1 MRPPLPDREAVAET
15 RRNGQVQIMNNNIL
29 PPPYRVI
36 KPLGH
41 GGIGEI
47 YLAYHENLQKQVVV
61 KKVKDHCKDV
71 VDSRIEVDI
80 LKNLHHQFLPQVYD
94 FLQVDEQIYTVIDY
108 ISGHD
113 LEYYCKQNIRFSEE
127 QLLIWL
133 QQLLEVLE
141 YLHTRKPMILHCD
154 IKPANIMIT
163 EEGNICLIDFNISI
177 DGESN
182 KDLIGLSNQFASPEQ
197 VEKADRILAGRDDS
211 KVVLDGRTDLYSAG
225 AVFYFLMTGV
235 YPNARRENFVELKYL
250 NEVYSD
256 ALANIVSKAMH
267 PDIHRRFKSA
277 GEMLKALQHL
287 EAWSTKQIQ
296 RRKMIVAAGMT
307 AALAGILGIAGG
319 IYHHGR
325 VQYRKYVD
333 TVETFVEKED
343 GWEYLSHAE
352 NETQDLYEEGV
363 KILNEEQYQKYFEK
377 DPISQAE
384 LLYATGNCAL
394 YLEQYEEA
402 AQLLED
408 VVEID
413 GENADLYRDLALAYA
428 GENDVEEAEWNLR
441 MAKQLGAT
449 EADTALIQA
458 EISHRNGE
466 KEEAYEMAK
475 SALQKASADMMAHAV
490 STFLLT
496 AEACG
501 HTEESIDYLIRHAA
515 DLSDSTRIYWL
526 RRAAQE
532 ALNIG
537 QTTIAGECL
546 EQVIDS
552 KIVLVEDLYNL
563 DAVYE
568 KEGSWDKSRKLLKQI
583 QKEYPGEYKAYIRL
597 AYVSYRYNND
607 RRPADRSYD
616 EVFACYDRATK
627 LMEEKGIRPES
638 EPDMV
643 QLEAIITQLKELGWE
658 EKE

>member
-1 MRPPLPDREAVAET
+1 
-15 RRNGQVQIMNNNIL
+15 MNNNVL
-29 PPPYRVI
+29 PYPYRVI

-41 GGIGEI
+41 GGLGEI

-61 KKVKDHCKDV
+61 KKVKDHCRDI

-80 LKNLHHQFLPQVYD
+80 LKNLHHQYLPQVYD
-94 FLQVDEQIYTVIDY
+94 FLQIGDQIYTVIDY

-113 LEYYCKQNIRFSEE
+113 LEYYCKQNIHFSEE

-163 EEGNICLIDFNISI
+163 EEGNVCLIDFNISI

-182 KDLIGLSNQFASPEQ
+182 KELIGLSNQFASPEQ
-197 VEKADRILAGRDDS
+197 VEKADRILAGADDS
-211 KVVLDGRTDLYSAG
+211 RVVLDGRTDLYSVG

-235 YPNARRENFVELKYL
+235 YPNARRENFVELKYQ

-256 ALANIVSKAMH
+256 ALANIVAKAMH

-296 RRKMIVAAGMT
+296 RRKMIVAAGMA

-325 VQYRKYVD
+325 VQYQRYTD
-333 TVETFVEKED
+333 TVETFVEKEAR
-343 GWEYLSHAE
+343 WEYLSHAE
-352 NETQDLYEEGV
+352 NETQDLYKEGV

-377 DPISQAE
+377 DQMSQAE

-394 YLEQYEEA
+394 YLEEYEEA
-402 AQLLED
+402 EQLLED
-408 VVEID
+408 AVEID
-413 GENADLYRDLALAYA
+413 GENADLYRDLALAHA

-449 EADTALIQA
+449 EADVALIQA

-466 KEEAYEMAK
+466 EEEAYEMAK

-501 HTEESIDYLIRHAA
+501 HTEDSIDYLIQHAA
-515 DLSDSTRIYWL
+515 DLSDSTRSYWL

-532 ALNIG
+532 ALKIG
-537 QTTIAGECL
+537 ETTIAGECL

-616 EVFACYDRATK
+616 EVFDCYDRAAE

>member
-1 MRPPLPDREAVAET
+1 
-15 RRNGQVQIMNNNIL
+15 MNNNVL
-29 PPPYRVI
+29 PYPYRVI

-94 FLQVDEQIYTVIDY
+94 FLQIGDQIYTVIDY

-113 LEYYCKQNIRFSEE
+113 LEYYCKQNIHFSEE

-163 EEGNICLIDFNISI
+163 EEGNVCLIDFNISI

-197 VEKADRILAGRDDS
+197 VEKADRILAGADDS
-211 KVVLDGRTDLYSAG
+211 KVVLDGRTDIYSVG

-250 NEVYSD
+250 NEAYSD
-256 ALANIVSKAMH
+256 ALANIVAKAMH

-287 EAWSTKQIQ
+287 EAWSTKQMQ
-296 RRKMIVAAGMT
+296 RRKMIVAAGMA

-325 VQYRKYVD
+325 VQYRKYID
-333 TVETFVEKED
+333 TVETFVEKEA
-343 GWEYLSHAE
+343 GWEYLSYAE

-377 DPISQAE
+377 AQMSQAE
-384 LLYATGNCAL
+384 LLYAAGNCAL
-394 YLEQYEEA
+394 YLEKYEEA

-408 VVEID
+408 AVEID
-413 GENADLYRDLALAYA
+413 GENADLYRDLALALA

-458 EISHRNGE
+458 EISYRNGE

-501 HTEESIDYLIRHAA
+501 HTEESIDYLIQHAA

-532 ALNIG
+532 ALKIG

-552 KIVLVEDLYNL
+552 KIVLMEDLYNL

-616 EVFACYDRATK
+616 EVFACYDRAAK

>member
-1 MRPPLPDREAVAET
+1 MKER
-15 RRNGQVQIMNNNIL
+15 IL

-36 KPLGH
+36 RPLGH

-47 YLAYHENLQKQVVV
+47 YLAYHENLEKQVVV
-61 KKVKDHCKDV
+61 KKVKDHCKDIV
-71 VDSRIEVDI
+71 GSRIEVDI
-80 LKNLHHQFLPQVYD
+80 LKNLHHQYLPQVYD
-94 FLQVDEQIYTVIDY
+94 FLQIGDQIYTVIDY

-113 LEYYCKQNIRFSEE
+113 LEYYCKQNIHFSEE

-163 EEGNICLIDFNISI
+163 EEGNVCLIDFNISI

-197 VEKADRILAGRDDS
+197 VEKADRILAGADDS

-449 EADTALIQA
+449 EADTVLIQA

-532 ALNIG
+532 ALKIG

>member
-1 MRPPLPDREAVAET
+1 MKER
-15 RRNGQVQIMNNNIL
+15 IL

-36 KPLGH
+36 RPLGH

-47 YLAYHENLQKQVVV
+47 YLAYHENLEKQVVV
-61 KKVKDHCKDV
+61 KKVKDHCKDIV
-71 VDSRIEVDI
+71 GSRIEVDI
-80 LKNLHHQFLPQVYD
+80 LKNLHHQYLPQVYD
-94 FLQVDEQIYTVIDY
+94 FLQIGDQIYTVIDY

-250 NEVYSD
+250 NEAYSD

-277 GEMLKALQHL
+277 EEMLKALQHL

-352 NETQDLYEEGV
+352 DETQDLYEEGV

-394 YLEQYEEA
+394 YLEKYEEA

-532 ALNIG
+532 ALKIG
-537 QTTIAGECL
+537 QTTIAGKCL

>member
-1 MRPPLPDREAVAET
+1 
-15 RRNGQVQIMNNNIL
+15 
-29 PPPYRVI
+29 
-36 KPLGH
+36 
-41 GGIGEI
+41 
-47 YLAYHENLQKQVVV
+47 
-61 KKVKDHCKDV
+61 
-71 VDSRIEVDI
+71 
-80 LKNLHHQFLPQVYD
+80 
-94 FLQVDEQIYTVIDY
+94 
-108 ISGHD
+108 
-113 LEYYCKQNIRFSEE
+113 
-127 QLLIWL
+127 
-133 QQLLEVLE
+133 
-141 YLHTRKPMILHCD
+141 
-154 IKPANIMIT
+154 
-163 EEGNICLIDFNISI
+163 
-177 DGESN
+177 
-182 KDLIGLSNQFASPEQ
+182 
-197 VEKADRILAGRDDS
+197 
-211 KVVLDGRTDLYSAG
+211 
-225 AVFYFLMTGV
+225 MTGV

-532 ALNIG
+532 ALKIG

-568 KEGSWDKSRKLLKQI
+568 KEGSWDKSRNLLKQI

>member
-1 MRPPLPDREAVAET
+1 MRSPLPDREAVAET

-94 FLQVDEQIYTVIDY
+94 FLQIGDQIYTVIDY

-113 LEYYCKQNIRFSEE
+113 LEYYCKQNIHFSEE

-211 KVVLDGRTDLYSAG
+211 KAVLDGRTDLYSAG

>member
-1 MRPPLPDREAVAET
+1 
-15 RRNGQVQIMNNNIL
+15 MNNNVL
-29 PPPYRVI
+29 PYPYRVI

-41 GGIGEI
+41 GGLGEI

-61 KKVKDHCKDV
+61 KKVKDHCRDI

-80 LKNLHHQFLPQVYD
+80 LKNLHHQYLPQVYD
-94 FLQVDEQIYTVIDY
+94 FLQIGDQIYTVIDY

-113 LEYYCKQNIRFSEE
+113 LEYYCKQNIHFSEE

-141 YLHTRKPMILHCD
+141 YLHTRNPMILHCD

-163 EEGNICLIDFNISI
+163 EEGNVCLIDFNISI

-182 KDLIGLSNQFASPEQ
+182 KELIGLSNQFASPEQ
-197 VEKADRILAGRDDS
+197 VEKADRILAGADDS
-211 KVVLDGRTDLYSAG
+211 RVVLDGRTDLYSVG

-256 ALANIVSKAMH
+256 ALANIVAKAMH

-296 RRKMIVAAGMT
+296 RRKMIVVAGMA

-325 VQYRKYVD
+325 VQYQRYTD
-333 TVETFVEKED
+333 TVETFVEKEAR
-343 GWEYLSHAE
+343 WEYLSHAE
-352 NETQDLYEEGV
+352 NETQDLYKEGV

-377 DPISQAE
+377 DQMSQAE

-394 YLEQYEEA
+394 YLEEYEEA

-408 VVEID
+408 AVEID
-413 GENADLYRDLALAYA
+413 GENADLYRDLALAHA

-449 EADTALIQA
+449 EADVALIQA

-466 KEEAYEMAK
+466 EEEAYEMAK

-501 HTEESIDYLIRHAA
+501 HTEDSIDYLIQHAA

-532 ALNIG
+532 ALKIG
-537 QTTIAGECL
+537 ETTIAGECL

-616 EVFACYDRATK
+616 EVFDCYDRAAE
-627 LMEEKGIRPES
+627 LMEEKGTRPES

>member
-1 MRPPLPDREAVAET
+1 
-15 RRNGQVQIMNNNIL
+15 
-29 PPPYRVI
+29 
-36 KPLGH
+36 
-41 GGIGEI
+41 
-47 YLAYHENLQKQVVV
+47 
-61 KKVKDHCKDV
+61 
-71 VDSRIEVDI
+71 
-80 LKNLHHQFLPQVYD
+80 
-94 FLQVDEQIYTVIDY
+94 
-108 ISGHD
+108 
-113 LEYYCKQNIRFSEE
+113 
-127 QLLIWL
+127 
-133 QQLLEVLE
+133 
-141 YLHTRKPMILHCD
+141 MILHCD

-250 NEVYSD
+250 NEAYSD

>member
-1 MRPPLPDREAVAET
+1 MKER
-15 RRNGQVQIMNNNIL
+15 IL

-36 KPLGH
+36 RPLGH

-47 YLAYHENLQKQVVV
+47 YLAYHENLEKQVVV
-61 KKVKDHCKDV
+61 KKVKDHCKDIV
-71 VDSRIEVDI
+71 GSRIEVDI
-80 LKNLHHQFLPQVYD
+80 LKNLHHQYLPQVYD
-94 FLQVDEQIYTVIDY
+94 FLQIGDQIYTVIDY

-163 EEGNICLIDFNISI
+163 EEGNVCLIDFNISI

-197 VEKADRILAGRDDS
+197 VEKADRILAGADDS

-449 EADTALIQA
+449 EADTVLIQA

-532 ALNIG
+532 ALKIG

>member
-1 MRPPLPDREAVAET
+1 
-15 RRNGQVQIMNNNIL
+15 MNNNVL
-29 PPPYRVI
+29 PYPYRVI

-61 KKVKDHCKDV
+61 KKVKDHCRDI

-80 LKNLHHQFLPQVYD
+80 LKNLYHQYLPQVYD
-94 FLQVDEQIYTVIDY
+94 FLQIGDQIYTVIDY

-250 NEVYSD
+250 NEAYSD

-449 EADTALIQA
+449 EADTVLIQA

-475 SALQKASADMMAHAV
+475 SALQKASSDMMAHAV

-532 ALNIG
+532 ALKIG

>member
-1 MRPPLPDREAVAET
+1 MKER
-15 RRNGQVQIMNNNIL
+15 IL

-36 KPLGH
+36 RPLGH

-47 YLAYHENLQKQVVV
+47 YLAYHENLEKQVVV
-61 KKVKDHCKDV
+61 KKVKDHCKDIV
-71 VDSRIEVDI
+71 GSRIEVDI
-80 LKNLHHQFLPQVYD
+80 LKNLHHQYLPQVYD
-94 FLQVDEQIYTVIDY
+94 FLQIGDQIYTVIDY

-449 EADTALIQA
+449 EADTVLIQA

-532 ALNIG
+532 ALKIG

>member
-1 MRPPLPDREAVAET
+1 MKER
-15 RRNGQVQIMNNNIL
+15 IL

-36 KPLGH
+36 RPLGH

-47 YLAYHENLQKQVVV
+47 YLAYHENLEKQVVV
-61 KKVKDHCKDV
+61 KKVKDHCKDIV
-71 VDSRIEVDI
+71 GSRIEVDI
-80 LKNLHHQFLPQVYD
+80 LKNLHHQYLPQVYD
-94 FLQVDEQIYTVIDY
+94 FLQIGDQIYTVIDY

-113 LEYYCKQNIRFSEE
+113 LEYYCKQNIHFSEE

-325 VQYRKYVD
+325 V
-333 TVETFVEKED
+333 
-343 GWEYLSHAE
+343 
-352 NETQDLYEEGV
+352 
-363 KILNEEQYQKYFEK
+363 
-377 DPISQAE
+377 
-384 LLYATGNCAL
+384 
-394 YLEQYEEA
+394 
-402 AQLLED
+402 
-408 VVEID
+408 
-413 GENADLYRDLALAYA
+413 
-428 GENDVEEAEWNLR
+428 
-441 MAKQLGAT
+441 
-449 EADTALIQA
+449 
-458 EISHRNGE
+458 
-466 KEEAYEMAK
+466 
-475 SALQKASADMMAHAV
+475 
-490 STFLLT
+490 
-496 AEACG
+496 
-501 HTEESIDYLIRHAA
+501 
-515 DLSDSTRIYWL
+515 
-526 RRAAQE
+526 
-532 ALNIG
+532 
-537 QTTIAGECL
+537 
-546 EQVIDS
+546 
-552 KIVLVEDLYNL
+552 
-563 DAVYE
+563 
-568 KEGSWDKSRKLLKQI
+568 
-583 QKEYPGEYKAYIRL
+583 
-597 AYVSYRYNND
+597 
-607 RRPADRSYD
+607 
-616 EVFACYDRATK
+616 
-627 LMEEKGIRPES
+627 
-638 EPDMV
+638 
-643 QLEAIITQLKELGWE
+643 
-658 EKE
+658 

>member
-94 FLQVDEQIYTVIDY
+94 FLQIGDQIYTVIDY

-402 AQLLED
+402 AQLLGD

-532 ALNIG
+532 ALKIG

-568 KEGSWDKSRKLLKQI
+568 KEGYWDKSRNLLKQI

>member
-1 MRPPLPDREAVAET
+1 MKER
-15 RRNGQVQIMNNNIL
+15 IL

-36 KPLGH
+36 RPLGH

-47 YLAYHENLQKQVVV
+47 YLAYHENLEKQVVV
-61 KKVKDHCKDV
+61 KKVKDHCKDIV
-71 VDSRIEVDI
+71 GSRIEVDI
-80 LKNLHHQFLPQVYD
+80 LKNLHHQYLPQVYD
-94 FLQVDEQIYTVIDY
+94 FLQIGDQIYTVIDY

-113 LEYYCKQNIRFSEE
+113 LEYYCKQNIHFSEE

-163 EEGNICLIDFNISI
+163 EEGNVCLIDFNISI

-197 VEKADRILAGRDDS
+197 VEKADRILAGADDS

-449 EADTALIQA
+449 EADTVLIQA

-532 ALNIG
+532 ALKIG

-568 KEGSWDKSRKLLKQI
+568 KEGSWDKSRNLLKQI

>member
-94 FLQVDEQIYTVIDY
+94 FLQIGDQIYTVIDY

-449 EADTALIQA
+449 EADTVLIQA

>member
-94 FLQVDEQIYTVIDY
+94 FLQIGDQIYTVIDY

-449 EADTALIQA
+449 EADTVLIQA

-532 ALNIG
+532 ALKIG

-568 KEGSWDKSRKLLKQI
+568 KEGSWDKSRNLLKQI

>member
-94 FLQVDEQIYTVIDY
+94 FLQIGDQIYTVIDY

-532 ALNIG
+532 ALKIG

>member
-1 MRPPLPDREAVAET
+1 
-15 RRNGQVQIMNNNIL
+15 MNNNVL
-29 PPPYRVI
+29 PYPYRVI

-61 KKVKDHCKDV
+61 KKVKDHCRDI

-80 LKNLHHQFLPQVYD
+80 LKNLHHQYLPQVYD
-94 FLQVDEQIYTVIDY
+94 FLQIGDQIYTVIDY

-449 EADTALIQA
+449 EADTVLIQA

-532 ALNIG
+532 ALKIG

>member
-1 MRPPLPDREAVAET
+1 MKER
-15 RRNGQVQIMNNNIL
+15 IL

-36 KPLGH
+36 RPLGH

-47 YLAYHENLQKQVVV
+47 YLAYHENLEKQVVV
-61 KKVKDHCKDV
+61 KKVKDHCKDIV
-71 VDSRIEVDI
+71 GSRIEVDI
-80 LKNLHHQFLPQVYD
+80 LKNLHHQYLPQVYD
-94 FLQVDEQIYTVIDY
+94 FLQIGDQIYTVIDY

-113 LEYYCKQNIRFSEE
+113 LEYYCKQNIHFSEE

-163 EEGNICLIDFNISI
+163 EEGNVCLIDFNISI

-197 VEKADRILAGRDDS
+197 VEKADRILAGADDS

-532 ALNIG
+532 ALKIG

>member
-94 FLQVDEQIYTVIDY
+94 FLQIGDQIYTVIDY

>member
-1 MRPPLPDREAVAET
+1 M
-15 RRNGQVQIMNNNIL
+15 
-29 PPPYRVI
+29 
-36 KPLGH
+36 
-41 GGIGEI
+41 
-47 YLAYHENLQKQVVV
+47 
-61 KKVKDHCKDV
+61 
-71 VDSRIEVDI
+71 
-80 LKNLHHQFLPQVYD
+80 
-94 FLQVDEQIYTVIDY
+94 
-108 ISGHD
+108 
-113 LEYYCKQNIRFSEE
+113 
-127 QLLIWL
+127 
-133 QQLLEVLE
+133 
-141 YLHTRKPMILHCD
+141 
-154 IKPANIMIT
+154 
-163 EEGNICLIDFNISI
+163 
-177 DGESN
+177 
-182 KDLIGLSNQFASPEQ
+182 
-197 VEKADRILAGRDDS
+197 EKADRILAGRDDS

-568 KEGSWDKSRKLLKQI
+568 KEGSWDKSRNLLKQI

>member
-94 FLQVDEQIYTVIDY
+94 FLQIGDQIYTVIDY

-563 DAVYE
+563 GAVYE

>member
-1 MRPPLPDREAVAET
+1 MKER
-15 RRNGQVQIMNNNIL
+15 IL

-36 KPLGH
+36 RPLGH

-47 YLAYHENLQKQVVV
+47 YLAYHENLEKQVVV
-61 KKVKDHCKDV
+61 KKVKDHCKDIV
-71 VDSRIEVDI
+71 GSRIEVDI
-80 LKNLHHQFLPQVYD
+80 LKYLHHQYLPQVYD
-94 FLQVDEQIYTVIDY
+94 FLQIGDQIYTVIDY

-113 LEYYCKQNIRFSEE
+113 LEYYCKQNIHFSEE

-163 EEGNICLIDFNISI
+163 EEGNVCLIDFNISI

-197 VEKADRILAGRDDS
+197 VEKADRILAGADDS

-532 ALNIG
+532 ALKIG

>member
-94 FLQVDEQIYTVIDY
+94 FLQIGDQIYTVIDY

-449 EADTALIQA
+449 EADTVLIQA

-532 ALNIG
+532 ALKIG

>member
-94 FLQVDEQIYTVIDY
+94 FLQIGDQIYTVIDY

-296 RRKMIVAAGMT
+296 RRKMIVVAGMT

>member
-94 FLQVDEQIYTVIDY
+94 FLQIGDQIYTVIDY

-532 ALNIG
+532 ALKIG

-568 KEGSWDKSRKLLKQI
+568 KEGSWDKSRNLLKQI

>member
-1 MRPPLPDREAVAET
+1 
-15 RRNGQVQIMNNNIL
+15 MNNNIL

-94 FLQVDEQIYTVIDY
+94 FLQIGDQIYTVIDY

-113 LEYYCKQNIRFSEE
+113 LEYYCKQNIHFSEE

-163 EEGNICLIDFNISI
+163 EEGNVCLIDFNISI

-197 VEKADRILAGRDDS
+197 VEKADRILAGADDS

-449 EADTALIQA
+449 EADTVLIQA

-532 ALNIG
+532 ALKIG

>member
-1 MRPPLPDREAVAET
+1 MKER
-15 RRNGQVQIMNNNIL
+15 IL

-36 KPLGH
+36 RPLGH

-47 YLAYHENLQKQVVV
+47 YLAYHENLEKQVVV
-61 KKVKDHCKDV
+61 KKVKDHCKDIV
-71 VDSRIEVDI
+71 GSRIEVDI
-80 LKNLHHQFLPQVYD
+80 LKNLHHQYLPQVYD
-94 FLQVDEQIYTVIDY
+94 FLQIGDQIYTVIDY

-113 LEYYCKQNIRFSEE
+113 LEYYCKQNIHFSEE

-449 EADTALIQA
+449 EADTVLIQA

-532 ALNIG
+532 ALKIG

-546 EQVIDS
+546 EQLIDS

>member
-1 MRPPLPDREAVAET
+1 MKER
-15 RRNGQVQIMNNNIL
+15 IL

-36 KPLGH
+36 RPLGH

-47 YLAYHENLQKQVVV
+47 YLAYHENLEKQVVV
-61 KKVKDHCKDV
+61 KKVKDHCKDIV
-71 VDSRIEVDI
+71 GSRIEVDI
-80 LKNLHHQFLPQVYD
+80 LKNLHHQYLPQVYD
-94 FLQVDEQIYTVIDY
+94 FLQIGDQIYTVIDY

-113 LEYYCKQNIRFSEE
+113 LEYYCKQNIHFSEE

-449 EADTALIQA
+449 EADTVLIQA

-532 ALNIG
+532 ALKIG